1 MMALSVKEKRDWLRL
16 IRSENVGPVTFFRL
30 LERYGTATRALEAL
44 PDLAARGGKSNF
56 KIASIAAVDDEIARI
71 EKSGAQLIAK
81 GEPDYPRL
89 LAEIEDAPPL
99 LTIKGRADLLNKPAL
114 GIVGARNASLAGKR
128 MAEELARHISTAG
141 YMIASGLARGID
153 TAAHTA
159 SLSGGTVAAV
169 AGGVDVVYPPENRG
183 LYEQLCVEGCVVAE
197 SPMGT
202 EPLARHFPRRNRII
216 SGIALGV
223 LIVEAAAKSG
233 SLITARMA
241 LEQNREV
248 FAVPGSPLDPRA
260 EGGNRLIKDG
270 AHLVMRADD
279 ILHVL
284 DSLRLRPLRED
295 TRGWQGGGSVP
306 PVTEDSGPDDKLRNI
321 ILENLSPTPTDLN
334 DLIRA
339 VQAPIP
345 LVLTVILELELA
357 GRIERQA
364 GNKINLV

>member
-1 MMALSVKEKRDWLRL
+1 
-16 IRSENVGPVTFFRL
+16 
-30 LERYGTATRALEAL
+30 
-44 PDLAARGGKSNF
+44 
-56 KIASIAAVDDEIARI
+56 
-71 EKSGAQLIAK
+71 
-81 GEPDYPRL
+81 
-89 LAEIEDAPPL
+89 
-99 LTIKGRADLLNKPAL
+99 
-114 GIVGARNASLAGKR
+114 
-128 MAEELARHISTAG
+128 
-141 YMIASGLARGID
+141 
-153 TAAHTA
+153 
-159 SLSGGTVAAV
+159 V
-169 AGGVDVVYPPENRG
+169 AGGVDVVYPPENQK

-197 SPMGT
+197 SPFAT

-216 SGIALGV
+216 SGLSLGV

-279 ILHVL
+279 ILHVM
-284 DSLRLRPLRED
+284 DSLRLRPLRD
-295 TRGWQGGGSVP
+295 GGRDWQAGGAIP
-306 PVTEDSGPDDKLRNI
+306 PAADSSPDDKLRDL

-334 DLIRA
+334 DLIRT

>member
-1 MMALSVKEKRDWLRL
+1 MTALSAKDKRDWLRL
-16 IRSENVGPVTFFRL
+16 IRSENVGPVTFYRL
-30 LERYGTATRALEAL
+30 IERYGTATRALEAL
-44 PDLAARGGKSNF
+44 PDLAARGGKTNF
-56 KIASIAAVDDEIARI
+56 KIASVSSVDDEIARI
-71 EKSGAQLIAK
+71 EKSGAKLIAK
-81 GEPDYPRL
+81 GEPDYPQL

-99 LTIKGRADLLNKPAL
+99 LTIKGRVDLLNKPTL

-128 MAEELARHISTAG
+128 LAEDLSRQISTAG
-141 YMIASGLARGID
+141 YVIASGLARGID

-169 AGGVDVVYPPENRG
+169 AGGVDVVYPPENQK
-183 LYEQLCVEGCVVAE
+183 LYEQLSIEGCVVAE
-197 SPMGT
+197 SPFAT

-216 SGIALGV
+216 SGLSLGV

-279 ILHVL
+279 ILQVM
-284 DSLRLRPLRED
+284 DSLRLRPLRD
-295 TRGWQGGGSVP
+295 GGRDWQAGGAIP
-306 PVTEDSGPDDKLRNI
+306 PAADSGPDDKLRDL

-334 DLIRA
+334 DLIRT